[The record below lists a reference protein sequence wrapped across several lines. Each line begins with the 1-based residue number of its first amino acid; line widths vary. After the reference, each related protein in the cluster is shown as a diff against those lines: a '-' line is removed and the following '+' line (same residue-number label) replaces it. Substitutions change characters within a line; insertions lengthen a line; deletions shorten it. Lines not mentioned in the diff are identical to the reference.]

1 MKPNLLI
8 PMAGLGQRFVN
19 QGFHMPKPLI
29 MVDNQHIIDWS
40 FKSINYQDYN
50 LIFITRK
57 EQCNYFGLDDIL
69 KQKFGEDITIIKL
82 DSLTEGTV
90 CSCLY
95 AEQFIDNE
103 SPLVIYTLD
112 VYFEPSFNINK
123 INKEDDGHILVFKSN
138 NKAYSYAELNH
149 DNYVIRTAEKDV
161 ISENAAVG
169 IYYFKHGS
177 TFVQKAKEM
186 ISKNLRTNNEFYVSP
201 LYNLLIEDDLK
212 ISVSHVDKMYLM
224 GTPEELSFFQ
234 KNINIKFGQKPIA
247 LCCDHSGYELLQLL
261 KKILKQ
267 KNIPYIDFGTYIK
280 KDCDYFD
287 YVNQAVKAIQ
297 SGQCDFGIGSC
308 RTGQGVNQCSNK
320 FPGIRSSLIFD
331 EYTAE
336 MAVRHNCS
344 NFFSLP
350 EKYID
355 ENLLDKIIDT
365 IVDNS
370 FDGGRFI
377 PRVQKIEKINNEI
390 S

>member
-8 PMAGLGQRFVN
+8 PMAGLGQRFIN

-40 FKSINYQDYN
+40 FKSINHEDYN

-57 EQCNYFGLDDIL
+57 EQCNSFGLDEVL
-69 KQKFGEDITIIKL
+69 KQKFGQDITILKL
-82 DSLTEGTV
+82 DHMTEGTV
-90 CSCLY
+90 CSCLF
-95 AEQFIDNE
+95 AEELINNDA
-103 SPLVIYTLD
+103 PLVIYTLD
-112 VYFEPSFNINK
+112 VYFEPCFDINK
-123 INKEDDGHILVFKSN
+123 INQDDDGHILVFKSN
-138 NKAYSYAELNH
+138 NKAYSYVELDEN
-149 DNYVIRTAEKDV
+149 NFVIKTAEKDV

-177 TFVQKAKEM
+177 KFVEKAKEM

-201 LYNLLIEDDLK
+201 LYNLLVEDNLK
-212 ISVSHVDKMYLM
+212 ISVSQVDKMYLM

-234 KNINIKFGQKPIA
+234 KNINIKFGMKPIA
-247 LCCDHSGYELLQLL
+247 LCCDHSGFELLQVL
-261 KKILKQ
+261 KSVLKQ
-267 KNIPYIDFGTYIK
+267 KNIPFIDFGTYIK

-287 YVNQAVKAIQ
+287 YVNQAAKAIQ

-308 RTGQGVNQCSNK
+308 RTGQGINQCSNK
-320 FPGIRSSLIFD
+320 FNGIRSSLIFD

-344 NFFSLP
+344 NFFSIP
-350 EKYID
+350 EKYVNED
-355 ENLLDKIIDT
+355 MLNKIIDT
-365 IVDNS
+365 ISHNS

-377 PRVQKIEKINNEI
+377 PRVQKIENLNNEI
-390 S
+390 